1 MAMGLNFFFGPISSA
16 LCDRLDAVLCPLL
29 VRYYPSQGCS

>member
-1 MAMGLNFFFGPISSA
+1 MAMGSNFFLVLYQVHCVIV
-16 LCDRLDAVLCPLL
+16 LDAVLCPLL

>member
-1 MAMGLNFFFGPISSA
+1 MAMGSNFFLVLYQVHFVVV
-16 LCDRLDAVLCPLL
+16 LDAVLCPLL